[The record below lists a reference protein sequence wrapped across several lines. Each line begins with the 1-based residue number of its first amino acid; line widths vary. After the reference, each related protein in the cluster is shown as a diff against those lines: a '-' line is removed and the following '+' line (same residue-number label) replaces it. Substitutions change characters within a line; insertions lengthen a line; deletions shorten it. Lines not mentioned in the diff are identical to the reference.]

1 MKQRR
6 LLPRI
11 PVVVF
16 MLCMLVMFQG
26 TLAFAESGN
35 KTILI
40 LNSYHQGYTWT
51 DQEVAGI
58 LDALRRELPD
68 AQPLIEYMDR
78 KRSPDERSLQRLR
91 EQYRLRFGQGG
102 IGVVIVTDN
111 AAFDFAVKYRSEL
124 FPGAAIVFCGVNGFS
139 DDMLAGQKQIT
150 GVVEDLDVSGTIDLA
165 VQFHPTARQMVVI
178 ADASDSARAIRKQ
191 IEQAFPRYITR
202 LHFSFLEDFTVDEVV
217 DTVRTLPRDSIILMS
232 EFNRDR
238 NGRVFSHEEAV
249 SIISKAAPV
258 PLYSLWSM
266 SLGKGIVGGKLLS
279 GVVQGRFAGT
289 MAAQLI
295 KGTDIDELPIIR
307 QSPTSPMFD
316 YTQLVR
322 FGISPALVPE
332 GSRVI
337 NEPVLQVERR
347 TATFVIGAAVLLLL
361 STVALLVSIL
371 KRRRIE
377 RKLRLS
383 EEKFSKAFHS
393 SPDWFAISTLA
404 EGRYLEINDGYVRAT
419 GYSRDE
425 VIGKTAL
432 ELGIWANPGD
442 RQVMVDALLKTG
454 EMKNHEVQF
463 RTKSGDVVTMLR
475 SSELITIDGT
485 PCTISV
491 GRDITNYKRM
501 EEQLHKAQK
510 LESLGTL
517 TGGIAHD
524 FNNMLTA
531 IIGYGDL
538 LALKLG
544 PEHPQRAYVDQ
555 ILATAKK
562 ATTLTQS
569 LLSFGKRQQL
579 QVENINLNDV
589 VMNMKNL
596 LRRIMREDIEIR
608 LLLSDEALAGYMN
621 SGQLEQLIINL
632 ATNASDAMP
641 NGGVFAI
648 TTKTGMIDEAFVR
661 SYGFGKEGMYAI
673 LSISDN
679 GIGMDGKTRDRIFE
693 PFFTTKGVEKGTGLG
708 LAMVYGIV
716 KQHDGFIHVYSE
728 PGSGTTFKI
737 YLPLSEQPLP
747 RKAGVVEPLQSPPRG
762 TETILV
768 AEDEEYVRDLMRELL
783 TEYGYRVIEATDGQ
797 LAVEHFRACREEI
810 SLVILDV
817 IMPKLNGREAYEEI
831 RKIKPDVKSIFVSGY
846 TDDII
851 DQRRILEEGL
861 IFISKPVT
869 PTDLLRRMRDVLDKK

>member
-1 MKQRR
+1 MS
-6 LLPRI
+6 
-11 PVVVF
+11 F
-16 MLCMLVMFQG
+16 
-26 TLAFAESGN
+26 LAI
-35 KTILI
+35 ILI
-40 LNSYHQGYTWT
+40 MLLSAGAFSPESWAADTPGDDRAVLIINSYHAGHGWT
-51 DQEVAGI
+51 DQEMAGI
-58 LDALRRELPD
+58 LDALQRELPGIK
-68 AQPLIEYMDR
+68 PLVEYMDA
-78 KRSPDERSLQRLR
+78 KRSPSPQHLQKLR
-91 EQYRLRFGQGG
+91 ESYRALYAARR

-111 AAFDFAVKYRSEL
+111 TAYDFVIQYRSEL
-124 FPGAAIVFCGVNGFS
+124 FPEAFLVFCGVNGFT
-139 DDMLAGQKQIT
+139 DAMLSGQKKIT

-165 VQFHPTARQMVVI
+165 VHLQPTARQLVVVT
-178 ADASDSARAIRKQ
+178 DGSESARAIRRQ

-217 DTVRTLPRDSIILMS
+217 DTVKTLPRESILLIS

-238 NGRVFSHEEAV
+238 NGQYFNEEQAV
-249 SIISKAAPV
+249 EIISRAASV
-258 PLYSLWSM
+258 PAYSLWSQT
-266 SLGKGIVGGKLLS
+266 LGKGIVGGKLLS

-289 MAAQLI
+289 MAAQLM
-295 KGTDIDELPIIR
+295 KGSDISELPIIR

-316 YTQLVR
+316 YTQLIR
-322 FGISPALVPE
+322 FRIAPTLVPE

-337 NEPVLQVERR
+337 NEPVLQVERH
-347 TATFVIGAAVLLLL
+347 TATLVVVVAVLLFF
-361 STVALLVSIL
+361 STIALLVSSI
-371 KRRRIE
+371 RRHRVE

-393 SPDWFAISTLA
+393 SPDWFTISTLDD
-404 EGRYLEINDGYVRAT
+404 GRYLEVNDGYLRAT

-425 VIGKTAL
+425 VIGHSAL
-432 ELGIWANPGD
+432 ELGIWADPGE
-442 RQVMVDALLKTG
+442 RQAMVEALRQRGVLK
-454 EMKNHEVQF
+454 NQEVKF
-463 RTKSGDVVTMLR
+463 RTKEGNIVTMLR
-475 SSELITIDGT
+475 SSELITIDNIR
-485 PCTISV
+485 CTISI
-491 GRDITNYKRM
+491 GRDITDYKRM

-544 PEHPQRAYVDQ
+544 PDHPQRAYVDQ

-562 ATTLTQS
+562 ATSLTQS

-579 QVENINLNDV
+579 QMEHVNLNDV

-608 LLLSDEALAGYMN
+608 LLLSSDPLIGHVNAG
-621 SGQLEQLIINL
+621 QFEQLMINL

-641 NGGVFAI
+641 DGGMFTIATQLGV
-648 TTKTGMIDEAFVR
+648 IDDAFVR
-661 SYGFGKEGMYAI
+661 LHGYGKVGAYAV
-673 LSISDN
+673 LSVSDS
-679 GIGMDGKTRDRIFE
+679 GVGMDSRTKERIFE
-693 PFFTTKGVEKGTGLG
+693 PFFTTKGVVKGTGLG

-728 PGSGTTFKI
+728 RGSGTTFKI
-737 YLPLSEQPLP
+737 YLPLSQQPEPGRGAPESLLP
-747 RKAGVVEPLQSPPRG
+747 PPRG

-768 AEDEEYVRDLMRELL
+768 AEDEEYVRALMRELL
-783 TEYGYRVIEATDGQ
+783 TEYGYTVIEAVDGER
-797 LAVEHFRACREEI
+797 AVEVFRELADKI
-810 SLVILDV
+810 DLVILDV
-817 IMPKLNGREAYEEI
+817 IMPKKNGRETYNEI
-831 RKIKPDVKSIFVSGY
+831 RKIKPQVKCIFVSGY

-861 IFISKPVT
+861 SFISKPVT
-869 PTDLLRRMRDVLDKK
+869 PTDLLRRLRDALDRT